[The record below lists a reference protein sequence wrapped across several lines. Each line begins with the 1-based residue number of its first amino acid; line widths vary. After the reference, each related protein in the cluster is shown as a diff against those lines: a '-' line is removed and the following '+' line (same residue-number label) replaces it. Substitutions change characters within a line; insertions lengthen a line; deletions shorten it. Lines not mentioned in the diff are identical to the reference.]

1 MDKAKLIYTAMKC
14 QIENIKDTIAK
25 EYGFNSWDQYFEYFI
40 TTKPGRK
47 VLRSGIRKVLWE
59 VLLLSNDLLSCPKCI
74 LKNYDSKELNI
85 MIGERCYNLRLELH
99 KMKKNA
105 KQLENYTF

>member
-1 MDKAKLIYTAMKC
+1 MMKC
-14 QIENIKDTIAK
+14 QIENIKDTIAR
-25 EYGFNSWDQYFEYFI
+25 EYGFSSWDQYFEYFI

-74 LKNYDSKELNI
+74 LKNYESKELEI
-85 MIGERCYNLRLELH
+85 KAGPDHKPMIEPASTLKAGISLPAPKPGFGRW
-99 KMKKNA
+99 
-105 KQLENYTF
+105 